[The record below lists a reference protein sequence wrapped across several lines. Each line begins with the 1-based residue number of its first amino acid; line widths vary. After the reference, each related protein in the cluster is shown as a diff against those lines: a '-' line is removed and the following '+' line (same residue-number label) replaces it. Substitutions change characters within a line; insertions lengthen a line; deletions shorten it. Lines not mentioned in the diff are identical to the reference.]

1 MLESLNKAPTVPE
14 LASDYVEI
22 IRQHQPHG
30 PYRLAGLSFG
40 GIVAYEVA
48 QQLRASCE
56 EVAFVGLIDA
66 ILPDSGVRYR
76 VGQLARLFAL
86 PLRDAVRVT
95 VKRTLRRVAARLGVG
110 PRSELTR
117 YDSPEKLAPLD
128 HIRQEAY
135 ARAAERY
142 VSQIQPLTGNIE
154 LIVAG
159 RRLADDPLQ
168 TPDCGW
174 SNHVSSVRVHV
185 LDADHLGLVE
195 EPGVASL
202 AEVFLEGLHRSDNQR
217 PSREHDDGQAPAGS
231 ISGVSGNL
239 LGQST

>member
-1 MLESLNKAPTVPE
+1 MP
-14 LASDYVEI
+14 
-22 IRQHQPHG
+22 
-30 PYRLAGLSFG
+30 RLTTFAK
-40 GIVAYEVA
+40 
-48 QQLRASCE
+48 
-56 EVAFVGLIDA
+56 
-66 ILPDSGVRYR
+66 
-76 VGQLARLFAL
+76 RL
-86 PLRDAVRVT
+86 T
-95 VKRTLRRVAARLGVG
+95 
-110 PRSELTR
+110 
-117 YDSPEKLAPLD
+117 
-128 HIRQEAY
+128 
-135 ARAAERY
+135 RAAERY

-217 PSREHDDGQAPAGS
+217 PSREHDDGQAPPAVFRRFWQPLGS
-231 ISGVSGNL
+231 INL
-239 LGQST
+239 ERTVE